1 MSATT
6 DIRTVADRLRAD
18 RRPFVSAT
26 VVRAERPTSA
36 KAGDT
41 AVVLDDGTIVGFVGG
56 ECAQASVQTQ
66 ALAALAARTPV
77 LLTISPDADGPG
89 TEPVT
94 PHEGAIV
101 VHNPCL
107 SGGTLEIFLEPAVPP
122 LLVVVFGDAPIARS
136 VRELAAWMGY
146 DARVGE
152 SVAPAQVGAAGAV
165 VVAMHGG
172 DEAAALRA
180 ALDTGVPYV
189 GLVASRRRGQAVLDA
204 LDLTADERS
213 RVRSPAGL
221 DIGSHSPEEVAL
233 SIMAEVVSRQPTA
246 AAPPADGPVPGSGP
260 GPTVVVDPVCG
271 MEVVPTEH
279 TRHADHDG
287 VRFWFCGSGCEQA
300 FLAAPE
306 TFARR

>member
-1 MSATT
+1 VSSIA
-6 DIRTVADRLRAD
+6 DVRTVADRLRAD
-18 RRPFVSAT
+18 RRPFVAAT

-122 LLVVVFGDAPIARS
+122 LLVVVHGDAPIARS

-146 DARVGE
+146 DARGGETVETGEIAVG
-152 SVAPAQVGAAGAV
+152 AGAV

-172 DEAAALRA
+172 DEAKVIRA
-180 ALDTGVPYV
+180 ALDTGVPYI
-189 GLVASRRRGQAVLDA
+189 GLVASPRRGQAVLDA
-204 LDLTADERS
+204 LDLAADERA
-213 RVRSPAGL
+213 RLRSPAGL

-233 SIMAEVVSRQPTA
+233 SIMAEVVSLQP
-246 AAPPADGPVPGSGP
+246 AAPPPPSDGSVVGPV
-260 GPTVVVDPVCG
+260 VAADPVCG
-271 MEVVPTEH
+271 MEVVVSER
-279 TRHADHDG
+279 TRHADHED
-287 VRFWFCGSGCEQA
+287 VRYWFCGSGCEQA
-300 FLAAPE
+300 FVAAPE